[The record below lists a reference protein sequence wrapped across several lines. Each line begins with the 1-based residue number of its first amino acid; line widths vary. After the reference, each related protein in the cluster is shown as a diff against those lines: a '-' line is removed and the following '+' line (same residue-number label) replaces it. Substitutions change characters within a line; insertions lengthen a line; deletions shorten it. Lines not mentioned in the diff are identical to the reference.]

1 MGFDQ
6 KREWILMRVAAG
18 RPGDYAAIGES
29 IN

>member
-6 KREWILMRVAAG
+6 KRERILMRVAAG
-18 RPGDYAAIGES
+18 RPGDYVAIGGP